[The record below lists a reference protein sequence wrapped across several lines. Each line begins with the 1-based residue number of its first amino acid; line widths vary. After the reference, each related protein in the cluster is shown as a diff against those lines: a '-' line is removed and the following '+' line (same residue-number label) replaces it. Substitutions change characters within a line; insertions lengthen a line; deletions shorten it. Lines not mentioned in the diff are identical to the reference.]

1 MKDQRKLG
9 PKVNFAEKYAI
20 KEMLALQ
27 EQPVNEGQ
35 SFAVWLV
42 IVFIVLT
49 AISIIIFEALC
60 KE

>member
-42 IVFIVLT
+42 ICLIVFT
-49 AISIIIFEALC
+49 TISIIIF
-60 KE
+60 

>member
-1 MKDQRKLG
+1 MRNPGKLG
-9 PKVNFAEKYAI
+9 PKVNFAEEYEI

-42 IVFIVLT
+42 ICLIVFT
-49 AISIIIFEALC
+49 TISIIIF
-60 KE
+60 